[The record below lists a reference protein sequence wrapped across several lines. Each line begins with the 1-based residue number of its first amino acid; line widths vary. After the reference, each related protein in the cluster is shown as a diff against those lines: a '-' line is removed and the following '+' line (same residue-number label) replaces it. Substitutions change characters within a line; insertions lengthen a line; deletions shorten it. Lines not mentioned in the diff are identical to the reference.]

1 MLSVWGDIIISSIIS
16 LNKVS
21 LVLWT
26 YNNFFEVFA
35 KSRVWAPS
43 KVVAIT
49 CFFPVYQS
57 HSFLTYLVIFCWKLA
72 GQLQWSPFSSW
83 YAASDCLSS
92 VKAQPWGRVQCP
104 GVTRVST
111 ELFFIIK
118 KIICKGYTA
127 FIVITEYWLSS
138 PCCMTHPGACLYPV
152 VCVSHPSPL
161 YLAPPFS
168 PHW

>member
-26 YNNFFEVFA
+26 YNNLFEVFV

-57 HSFLTYLVIFCWKLA
+57 QSFLTYLVIFCWKLDVFDDICK
-72 GQLQWSPFSSW
+72 QLSMWLLPFSQG
-83 YAASDCLSS
+83 L
-92 VKAQPWGRVQCP
+92 
-104 GVTRVST
+104 T
-111 ELFFIIK
+111 
-118 KIICKGYTA
+118 
-127 FIVITEYWLSS
+127 
-138 PCCMTHPGACLYPV
+138 V
-152 VCVSHPSPL
+152 VCSFICIVTWLDNYREVHFPHDMQPLTVLCQGTTLGMGTVSWSNQGINR
-161 YLAPPFS
+161 AFF
-168 PHW
+168 